1 MCGSLSYQVQNSN
14 DQRDTAIFKEPNRLE
29 QFSDLV
35 HRIYA
40 ASAEPNRWPDAVAAV
55 AQSMGG
61 MQACLLTPYAG
72 PHNGGLLFPW
82 RVEEKDLVRWAT
94 KYIDHDV
101 WSQSA
106 LRKRLWRDGNVVT
119 DEDLLSQEE
128 LRASVFYKEF
138 LSPMGVARLCTGAIF
153 SGAPGLPA
161 TTLSVYRGPDDPAF
175 GPHDREFMRLLV
187 PHLSRSLGLMH
198 RLGLARQ
205 QVASMRAALDRLSV
219 GVFLLDAS
227 MGVLFANQAGQ
238 QVLARGDGLRQD
250 AQGCLNGRGRPGPG
264 TIARRL
270 EHWLADLVALPE
282 LQRPGFGEVFKLH
295 RSQANAHYNV
305 QCCPL
310 SPEDPLLLGEGAHHI
325 VFVTDPRQV
334 DMPAQAD
341 LQAQLGLTPAECRVT
356 NGLAQGATYREV
368 ACTLG
373 IGEETVRSH
382 VKSVYAKTRTN
393 NKAGLTRLV
402 LSLAKATV

>member
-1 MCGSLSYQVQNSN
+1 LV
-14 DQRDTAIFKEPNRLE
+14 IFTPPSRLE
-29 QFSDLV
+29 QFSNLV
-35 HRIYA
+35 HLIYA
-40 ASAEPNRWPDAVAAV
+40 ASAEPNRWPEAVAAV
-55 AQSMGG
+55 AQSMGA

-82 RVEEKDLVRWAT
+82 RVEEKDLIRWAT

-106 LRKRLWRDGNVVT
+106 LRKGLWRDGNVVT
-119 DEDLLSQEE
+119 DEDLLPQDD

-138 LSPMGVARLCTGAIF
+138 LNPMGVARLCTGAIF

-161 TTLSVYRGPDDPAF
+161 TTLSIYRGPDDPAF

-205 QVASMRAALDRLSV
+205 QVASLRAALDRLSV
-219 GVFLLDAS
+219 GVFLLDATL
-227 MGVLFANQAGQ
+227 GVRFANAAAQ
-238 QVLARGDGLRQD
+238 QVLARGDGLHRD
-250 AQGCLNGRGRPGPG
+250 VHGRLNGRGRAGPG
-264 TIARRL
+264 TGARRL

-282 LQRPGFGEVFKLH
+282 SQRSGFGDVFKVQ
-295 RSQANAHYNV
+295 RSQADAHYSV

-310 SPEDPLLLGEGAHHI
+310 APEDPLLLGEGAHHI
-325 VFVTDPRQV
+325 VFVTDPRRV
-334 DMPAQAD
+334 DLPAPAD

-356 NGLAQGATYREV
+356 HGLAQGATYREV
-368 ACTLG
+368 AGTLG
-373 IGEETVRSH
+373 IGEETVRTH
-382 VKSVYAKTRTN
+382 VKSIYAKTRTN

-402 LSLAKATV
+402 LSLARAAV

>member
-1 MCGSLSYQVQNSN
+1 M
-14 DQRDTAIFKEPNRLE
+14 
-29 QFSDLV
+29 
-35 HRIYA
+35 
-40 ASAEPNRWPDAVAAV
+40 
-55 AQSMGG
+55 
-61 MQACLLTPYAG
+61 
-72 PHNGGLLFPW
+72 FPW
-82 RVEEKDLVRWAT
+82 RVKEEDLIRWAT

-106 LRKRLWRDGNVVT
+106 LRKGLWRDGNVVT
-119 DEDLLSQEE
+119 DEDLLPQDE

-161 TTLSVYRGPDDPAF
+161 TTLSVYRGPDDDAF
-175 GPHDREFMRLLV
+175 GPADRELMRLLE

-205 QVASMRAALDRLSV
+205 QAASMRAALDRLGA
-219 GVFLLDAS
+219 GVFLLDAA

-238 QVLARGDGLRQD
+238 QVLARGDGLHRD
-250 AQGCLNGRGRPGPG
+250 AQGRLNGRGRPSTVTGAG
-264 TIARRL
+264 SRL

-282 LQRPGFGEVFKLH
+282 PQRPGFGDVFKLH
-295 RSQANAHYNV
+295 RSQAGAHYSV

-310 SPEDPLLLGEGAHHI
+310 APEDPLLLSEGAHHI
-325 VFVTDPRQV
+325 VFVTDPRQME
-334 DMPAQAD
+334 MPAQAD

-356 NGLAQGATYREV
+356 HGLAQGSSYKGV
-368 ACTLG
+368 ASTLG

-382 VKSVYAKTRTN
+382 VKAIYAKTRTH

-402 LSLAKATV
+402 LSLASASV